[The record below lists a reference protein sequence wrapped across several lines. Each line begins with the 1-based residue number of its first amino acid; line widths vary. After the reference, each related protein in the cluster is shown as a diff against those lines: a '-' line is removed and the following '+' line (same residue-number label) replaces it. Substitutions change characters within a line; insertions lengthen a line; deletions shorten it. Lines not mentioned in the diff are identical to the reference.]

1 MDNYH
6 KIIPVA
12 ASYRSTE
19 EFHRIQSLACLL
31 TVIKQKYAKKLDKVF
46 MPPKMSLFMTKT
58 ELPFLLVYF
67 YYVLHSSKNLLLLK
81 LIENKMC

>member
-58 ELPFLLVYF
+58 ELTFP
-67 YYVLHSSKNLLLLK
+67 SSLLLLCITQQQK
-81 LIENKMC
+81 FVTLKID